1 MLDLLLPG
9 IIIVIAILVISV
21 IASGYIKSPPDRA
34 FIVSGYRKEPKILI
48 LRFVLYS

>member
-21 IASGYIKSPPDRA
+21 IASGYIKSLRTERLLFPDIARNQK
-34 FIVSGYRKEPKILI
+34 S
-48 LRFVLYS
+48 